1 MALPSLLQYLL
12 FGVVFGLAT
21 VRKAHPCYKKEKKK
35 KNRPRMEMG
44 KEKSKKDLYD
54 KKSRLGL

>member
-1 MALPSLLQYLL
+1 M
-12 FGVVFGLAT
+12 AT